1 MKNRTDRQK
10 TDIGKCKNLE
20 PPFPPS
26 VAPLFSVPIIS
37 REPNVESAKLQ
48 VS

>member
-1 MKNRTDRQK
+1 MKNRADKQK

-20 PPFPPS
+20 SPFPAS
-26 VAPLFSVPIIS
+26 VAPLFSVPLIS
-37 REPNVESAKLQ
+37 REPNDESAKLQ